1 MQNEENRIKI
11 YKNTK
16 VFIACPANFAS
27 GGPESLHQL
36 CYHLRKDLQIH
47 AFMYY
52 YDFRPGKFES
62 PVHPEYRFYELSYTL
77 EIPKNDDNSKNIL
90 IVPEVRKAL
99 KLLLNFINIRK
110 GIWFLSVDNYYI
122 SKLNKRNYFIQ
133 RAINKISERIF
144 KKRLLDFDIT
154 SQEVLSELIQ
164 KYDYRTD
171 PLLKLANFYMT
182 NTYRGL
188 RCFIDLKPMFYLKA
202 YINISFIENHI
213 DLSKKQNIVAYN
225 PKKGFNFTKKIIR
238 EGKGLQFVPLENM
251 SREEVI
257 ETLKKAKVYIDF
269 GNHPG
274 IDRLPREA
282 AMLGCCVITGKR
294 GSAAF
299 FEDVPIP
306 DEYKFEDKEENI
318 PKIIEKIKDCFKN
331 FEERYKDFEYYR
343 EYIRNEPKK
352 FMEDLKKIFVKVEQ

>member
-1 MQNEENRIKI
+1 MSIKVFADTKI
-11 YKNTK
+11 Y
-16 VFIACPANFAS
+16 IACPANS
-27 GGPESLHQL
+27 VTGGPELLHQL
-36 CYHLRKDLQIH
+36 AYHLRNDLQIH

-62 PVHPEYRFYELSYTL
+62 PVHSEYRVYELPYVL

-90 IVPEVRKAL
+90 IVPEIHKAL

-122 SKLNKRNYFIQ
+122 SKLTKRNYFIQ

-154 SQEVLSELIQ
+154 SQEVLSKLIQ

-188 RCFIDLKPMFYLKA
+188 RWFSELKPLYYLSEYLNK
-202 YINISFIENHI
+202 SFLEAQTDI
-213 DLSKKQNIVAYN
+213 SKKEDIVVYN
-225 PKKGFNFTKKIIR
+225 PKKGFSFTKKIISSA
-238 EGKGLQFVPLENM
+238 KDIKFIPLINM
-251 SREEVI
+251 TRDEVI
-257 ETLKKAKVYIDF
+257 KTLQRAKVYIDF

-274 IDRLPREA
+274 KDRIPREA
-282 AMLGCCVITGKR
+282 AILGCCVITGKR

-306 DEYKFEDKEENI
+306 DEYKFEDKEESI
-318 PKIIEKIKDCFKN
+318 PKIIEKIKDCFRN

-343 EYIRNEPKK
+343 KVIRNEPQK
-352 FMEDLKKIFVKVEQ
+352 FIEDLKRIFIKAE